1 MITDK
6 KLNARC
12 QRIYMNLYKMRR
24 NRIRLKKFTYGRQ
37 WDDPVAFSN
46 SGQMTEGQAMWQQGR
61 APVTNN
67 LIRQMV
73 KTVVGRFRSLR
84 PDTRECEARALE
96 EFLISGMAA
105 VRVRPEGETCGPEM
119 ANISP
124 DRIFFSPF
132 LESDASDCRLLGMLH
147 DFSPAEVLRRFAV
160 NRAPETVWDAFTRA
174 EPVEP
179 YAFTPPPRWEYGQDA
194 PDGLF
199 RVAEVWRRSP
209 VTLLKVFDPE
219 SGCMV
224 EGECTRGARARLR
237 KLGRSRAEQ
246 GREQLKFNIRVDDG
260 WEHTWLG
267 PGGVVLLRERLP
279 ETDTPALRLC
289 FYPMIDGEV
298 HSLVEDVISQQ
309 KLVNRLVTMLDE
321 MLAASA
327 KGVVLYPTD
336 QIPDGMSWSDLRRM
350 WSTPGSILPFKR
362 TSKSVMPHEVQG
374 APATAGATQLLDTQL
389 NLFQE
394 VSGMPAPLRS
404 GGRTVSA
411 EALEA
416 DSQRASLAMLDLL
429 STFEHF
435 ITSCRSLGSELPQ
448 SAATREIVVNPV
460 RPKGVPGE
468 QTTREK
474 SCGAAMSCTPHQSH
488 Q

>member
-1 MITDK
+1 MD
-6 KLNARC
+6 
-12 QRIYMNLYKMRR
+12 LYKMRI
-24 NRIRLKKFTYGRQ
+24 NRKRLKNFTYGRQ
-37 WDDPVAFSN
+37 WDDPVSFSS
-46 SGQMTEGQAMWQQGR
+46 SGRMTEGEAMWQQGR
-61 APVTNN
+61 SPVTNN

-73 KTVVGRFRSLR
+73 KTVVGRFRSLHQ
-84 PDTRECEARALE
+84 DTKECEARALE

-105 VRVRPEGETCGPEM
+105 VRVRSKGEPPGPEM

-124 DRIFFSPF
+124 DRIFYSPF

-147 DFSPAEVLRRFAV
+147 DFSPAELLRRFAAG
-160 NRAPETVWDAFTRA
+160 RDPEVVWDIFARR

-179 YAFTPPPRWEYGQDA
+179 YAFTPPPRWEYGQEA

-209 VTLLKVFDPE
+209 VTLLRVFDPA
-219 SGCMV
+219 SGCLV
-224 EGECTRGARARLR
+224 EGECTRGARGRLR
-237 KLGRSRAEQ
+237 EFDRRRVAAGQ
-246 GREQLKFNIRVDDG
+246 PPLKHHIRVDDG

-267 PGGVVLLRERLP
+267 PGGEVLLRERLP
-279 ETDTPALRLC
+279 ESVGPALRLR

-321 MLAASA
+321 MLSSSA

-336 QIPDGMSWSDLRRM
+336 QIPEGMTWSDLRRM
-350 WSTPGSILPFKR
+350 WGTPGSILPFKR
-362 TSKSVMPHEVQG
+362 TSKSVMPREVQG

-389 NLFQE
+389 SLFQE

-404 GGRTVSA
+404 GGRSVSA
-411 EALEA
+411 EALEV

-429 STFEHF
+429 SAFEDF
-435 ITSCRSLGSELPQ
+435 MTGCR
-448 SAATREIVVNPV
+448 
-460 RPKGVPGE
+460 
-468 QTTREK
+468 
-474 SCGAAMSCTPHQSH
+474 GAAAKGKEGGHEAA
-488 Q
+488 

>member
-1 MITDK
+1 MTIDE
-6 KLNARC
+6 KLNAKC
-12 QRIYMNLYKMRR
+12 QRLYMDLCKMRL
-24 NRIRLKKFTYGRQ
+24 NRSRLKKFTYGRQ
-37 WDDPVAFSN
+37 WDDPVTYST
-46 SGQMTEGQAMWQQGR
+46 SSRLTEGEAMWQQGR
-61 APVTNN
+61 SPVTNN

-84 PDTRECEARALE
+84 PSTTECEARALE

-105 VRVRPEGETCGPEM
+105 VRVRAKGEPPGPAM
-119 ANISP
+119 ANVSP
-124 DRIFFSPF
+124 DRIFYSPF

-147 DFSPAEVLRRFAV
+147 DFSPAELLRRFAQG
-160 NRAPETVWDAFTRA
+160 RDPETVWDVFSRRK
-174 EPVEP
+174 PVEP
-179 YAFTPPPRWEYGQDA
+179 YAFTPPPRWEYGQEA
-194 PDGLF
+194 PEGLF

-209 VTLLKVFDPE
+209 VTLLRVFDPA
-219 SGCMV
+219 SGALV
-224 EGECTRGARARLR
+224 EGECTRGARGRL
-237 KLGRSRAEQ
+237 KAIGRRRAPQ
-246 GREQLKFNIRVDDG
+246 GLPALRHDIRVDDG

-267 PGGVVLLRERLP
+267 PGGEVLLRERLP
-279 ETDTPALRLC
+279 ESQGPALRLR

-336 QIPDGMSWSDLRRM
+336 QIPEGMSWSDLRRM

-362 TSKSVMPHEVQG
+362 TSKTVMPREVQG

-429 STFEHF
+429 SAFEDF
-435 ITSCRSLGSELPQ
+435 ITGCRKAAEKGKEGSHE
-448 SAATREIVVNPV
+448 AA
-460 RPKGVPGE
+460 
-468 QTTREK
+468 
-474 SCGAAMSCTPHQSH
+474 
-488 Q
+488 